1 MMALRKM
8 GHEPSTEYDIFE
20 ARQSDI
26 KAEDEMQ
33 IKKSLLEG
41 LISMPKEISPWMSVK
56 AKSSAVYAELS
67 DRGLLW
73 GPHHKYPLYDTGTL
87 TGRSRTKNFNI
98 QGMTSKDPIRHV
110 DEDKYMFVCFDW
122 VSADLRIA
130 GFLSGDEFI
139 NGSFEK
145 SDPYVEMEKLLGA
158 NDITRDDCK
167 LEILKSIYS
176 VDLDGPLLDM
186 MPRMKQWM
194 ITKKSE
200 YGSGNILKT
209 VLGMPI
215 PREDLKSSF
224 SGMIQG
230 SVAEAIQSTL
240 IRISEEIGNECILTE
255 IHDSLVVCCS
265 KSDLTLVMK
274 KIVPIMLRPFKNVDL
289 KFPVKVS
296 IGKKWKRWKEYKV
309 FR

>member
-1 MMALRKM
+1 M
-8 GHEPSTEYDIFE
+8 TEE
-20 ARQSDI
+20 T
-26 KAEDEMQ
+26 EE
-33 IKKSLLEG
+33 LEK
-41 LISMPKEISPWMSVK
+41 LE
-56 AKSSAVYAELS
+56 AEL
-67 DRGLLW
+67 
-73 GPHHKYPLYDTGTL
+73 K
-87 TGRSRTKNFNI
+87 
-98 QGMTSKDPIRHV
+98 
-110 DEDKYMFVCFDW
+110 
-122 VSADLRIA
+122 A
-130 GFLSGDEFI
+130 
-139 NGSFEK
+139 
-145 SDPYVEMEKLLGA
+145 
-158 NDITRDDCK
+158 
-167 LEILKSIYS
+167 LEE
-176 VDLDGPLLDM
+176 LD
-186 MPRMKQWM
+186 
-194 ITKKSE
+194 KKSE